1 MLIYDHLRGVSVVSS
16 PGAWNLLSF
25 DLGDNTLFTPLG
37 NKKPLLLFHHADGQK
52 AYDKDYMFF
61 SELDGKEV
69 SITGNM
75 VYW

>member
-37 NKKPLLLFHHADGQK
+37 NKTAFAFSSRWWAESVWQR
-52 AYDKDYMFF
+52 YMFF